1 MVKRG
6 GSKLKY
12 ASVCVTHAT
21 VKGLRNLGT
30 WLKLRSSITRLV
42 VNIQLHDLI
51 EVYVEKKWAW
61 TIAAVLKIWIYQKTK
76 EKLDHFLVI
85 MLY

>member
-21 VKGLRNLGT
+21 VKGLRF
-30 WLKLRSSITRLV
+30 V
-42 VNIQLHDLI
+42 
-51 EVYVEKKWAW
+51 
-61 TIAAVLKIWIYQKTK
+61 IWGHYGSFDRQ
-76 EKLDHFLVI
+76 
-85 MLY
+85 

>member
-6 GSKLKY
+6 RSKLKY

-30 WLKLRSSITRLV
+30 
-42 VNIQLHDLI
+42 
-51 EVYVEKKWAW
+51 
-61 TIAAVLKIWIYQKTK
+61 
-76 EKLDHFLVI
+76 
-85 MLY
+85 